1 MFEQEKIQK
10 VMSQTGADRETA
22 EAALNTS
29 DGNVDIAVRI
39 INSYNLKHEAKG
51 GNAGEAEQAGSAEQ
65 TGSAEKSS
73 QAEQSE
79 NRPPKAQD
87 IIDAIKAIWRR
98 GNASRLDIEK
108 NERVILSVSLTVG
121 TIGLV
126 IAPVAA
132 IIGLGT
138 ALITDY
144 TIKITLDNG
153 SVINVNEFAVTH
165 KIVDD

>member
-1 MFEQEKIQK
+1 M
-10 VMSQTGADRETA
+10 
-22 EAALNTS
+22 
-29 DGNVDIAVRI
+29 
-39 INSYNLKHEAKG
+39 
-51 GNAGEAEQAGSAEQ
+51 
-65 TGSAEKSS
+65 
-73 QAEQSE
+73 
-79 NRPPKAQD
+79 
-87 IIDAIKAIWRR
+87 
-98 GNASRLDIEK
+98 
-108 NERVILSVSLTVG
+108 ILSVSLTVG